1 MCESNNKG
9 LNKLAFADRVIIVS
23 QVKPFSLTVFIELIK
38 EEIMGL

>member
-23 QVKPFSLTVFIELIK
+23 QVKLFSLTVFIELIK